1 MEAKTRRQ
9 TFAIRTLEEVGAVLG
24 ISKQAVQIIESRALR
39 KARAR
44 MFEVLQAEFEK
55 MGENPHTSMLKH
67 ARAAREAMRRKRG
80 EEGSLPAGRVPK
92 EARVA

>member
-1 MEAKTRRQ
+1 
-9 TFAIRTLEEVGAVLG
+9 
-24 ISKQAVQIIESRALR
+24 
-39 KARAR
+39 